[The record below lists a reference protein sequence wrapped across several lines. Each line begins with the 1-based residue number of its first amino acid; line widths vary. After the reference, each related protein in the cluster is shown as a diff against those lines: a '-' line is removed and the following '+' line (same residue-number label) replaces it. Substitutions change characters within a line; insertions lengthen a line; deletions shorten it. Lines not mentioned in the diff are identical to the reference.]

1 MSGPTSGWTPPLRE
15 ELRGI
20 EPYGAPQ
27 LDVPVQLNV
36 NENPYAPSPGCVA
49 DIAAAV
55 ATAGTIGFV
64 GLVAPHLARLTVGE
78 DHRHFLPA
86 SLLIGALLVS
96 LASAAAKTLI
106 PGVLLPVGI
115 VTSLIGLPVFF
126 VLIARVAR

>member
-1 MSGPTSGWTPPLRE
+1 
-15 ELRGI
+15 
-20 EPYGAPQ
+20 
-27 LDVPVQLNV
+27 
-36 NENPYAPSPGCVA
+36 
-49 DIAAAV
+49 
-55 ATAGTIGFV
+55 
-64 GLVAPHLARLTVGE
+64 LARLTVG
-78 DHRHFLPA
+78 DGHRHFLPA